1 MRTTVT
7 IEPDTEALL
16 KEEIQ
21 RTGMSFKECLNTAIR
36 KALGNTERRDLAIEP
51 LFRAPFPSTLANANF
66 NRFADELDDEET
78 LRELGA

>member
-16 KEEIQ
+16 KEEIL

-36 KALGNTERRDLAIEP
+36 KALGNSERRELVVKP
-51 LFRAPFPSTLANANF
+51 LFNAPFPNSLGNTNF
-66 NRFADELDDEET
+66 NRLADELDDEET